1 MRRILFAC
9 SVILY
14 STLIDMCT
22 TSCTSCGRY
31 GLCLKEQTVDGNST
45 ASSRSCETCACSLGV
60 SGTCCER
67 NPTPCNP
74 NPCSTNETCVVVSAL
89 YFECQCISGVM
100 GLNCDEE
107 YYNCTEMITRTVEQI
122 TTTTANDYEDEYS
135 NTTTEVQSTIST
147 SSWLCQDCLD
157 LRCLNNGTCA
167 YNSTGDAVC
176 ICSAGFEGEICEI
189 QQGCANNPC
198 QNGGFCSNVNET
210 DYECECLSLFNG
222 TNCEE
227 LSPCNARPCN
237 NGTCVD
243 LTDGEFVCDCTPG
256 YDGEFCTN
264 IINMCDPNPCEYNG
278 TCTSFINDYECDC
291 PANSGGKNCSDITNM
306 CESETYT
313 TVCNANDTNATCE
326 FVYLEFTCF
335 CSEKWAGEYCNITR
349 RVYDVLPYFPNATVE
364 TIQFLETIATSA
376 NQIQAA
382 TAYIV
387 ATMEEDLTD
396 VSWDIDDLFVWA
408 AFEQREI
415 NYTNEFVPSGD
426 STNGRCYTF
435 NSPDSQTIFNIRT
448 SGSQNGLSMLV
459 NIQQSE
465 YIDWIDLAT
474 LNIYVHPFNQPVFAE
489 SLSYDVMPGAVSG
502 LRVAMNTYTS
512 LGGHYSKCAE
522 TSRDV
527 TAYYYKGNYTSD
539 ACLWSC
545 YQTRV
550 LIQCGCMDPRY
561 AIRRRAKP
569 CGLDEANC
577 VFNVIID
584 YGDPNT
590 WGDYCTCPNE
600 CEDVQYDV
608 LWDTSTFT
616 ANPIECGLLTGTAKE
631 NCLSSF
637 DDQAI
642 IFVYFPDPTQ
652 TVYEETAKWNINS
665 ILSYFGGIVG
675 VVMGFSFISILEG
688 LFLFYRCLLVL
699 CTNEKSTLEE
709 VDIESV
715 SSSDDDQDRAKELK
729 DQQNDSMTGTADKNK

>member
-1 MRRILFAC
+1 
-9 SVILY
+9 
-14 STLIDMCT
+14 MCT
-22 TSCTSCGRY
+22 TLCTSCGRY
-31 GLCLKEQTVDGNST
+31 GLCLKERAVKSNST
-45 ASSRSCETCACSLGV
+45 ASKSCETCACSLGV

-89 YFECQCISGVM
+89 YFECQCVSGVM

-107 YYNCTEMITRTVEQI
+107 YYNCTEMITRATEQK
-122 TTTTANDYEDEYS
+122 TTTTVNDYEDQYL
-135 NTTTEVQSTIST
+135 NTTTELQSTIST

-157 LRCLNNGTCA
+157 LRCQNNGTCA
-167 YNSTGDAVC
+167 YNSTGDAFCV
-176 ICSAGFEGEICEI
+176 CSAGFGGETCEI

-243 LTDGEFVCDCTPG
+243 LSDGEFVCDCKPG

-278 TCTSFINDYECDC
+278 TCTSSINDYECDC
-291 PANSGGKNCSDITNM
+291 PVNSGGKNCSDITNM

-349 RVYDVLPYFPNATVE
+349 RVYDILPYFPNATVE
-364 TIQFLETIATSA
+364 TIRVEFLETIAISV

-396 VSWDIDDLFVWA
+396 VNNQNNDEKSIT
-408 AFEQREI
+408 RKRI
-415 NYTNEFVPSGD
+415 NSSTNCIIKFSTNFVPSGD

-435 NSPDSQTIFNIRT
+435 NSPHSHTIFNIRT

-459 NIQQSE
+459 NLQQSE
-465 YIDWIDLAT
+465 YIDWIDLGT

-489 SLSYDVMPGAVSG
+489 SLSYDVMPGALSN

-527 TAYYYKGNYTSD
+527 SAYYYKGNYTSD
-539 ACLWSC
+539 KPNFKACLWSC

-550 LIQCGCMDPRY
+550 LLECNCMDPRY
-561 AIRRRAKP
+561 AVRRRAKP

-590 WGDYCTCPNE
+590 WGDYCKCPNE
-600 CEDVQYDV
+600 CEDTQYDV

-631 NCLSSF
+631 NCFSGF
-637 DDQAI
+637 DDQAVI
-642 IFVYFPDPTQ
+642 NVYFPDPTQ
-652 TVYEETAKWNINS
+652 TVYAESAKWNINS

-729 DQQNDSMTGTADKNK
+729 EQQNGSVTGTVDKNK